1 MKKKKLNIDLPLYL
15 AIGFG
20 LLATTMILVKAFV
33 GEMAFSEVINTRD
46 IVISGVQASFGYAE
60 NGITAFKINYLSF
73 IAYLLPLVT
82 ALALMLFNENKI
94 FNCICIVLFLASG
107 ICAFLSILTVTN
119 TIVKEIYTMYD
130 FRLAIGSILSGI
142 FSIIASLSLVFKLI
156 KK

>member
-46 IVISGVQASFGYAE
+46 IIISGVQASFGYTE
-60 NGITAFKINYLSF
+60 NGITAFTINYLAF
-73 IAYLLPLVT
+73 VAYILPLIT
-82 ALALMLFNENKI
+82 ALALMLFSENKVS
-94 FNCICIVLFLASG
+94 NLICIALFIASG
-107 ICAFLSILTVTN
+107 ICAFLSILTLPN
-119 TIVKEIYTMYD
+119 TIVKDIYTMYD

-142 FSIIASLSLVFKLI
+142 FSILASLSLVLKLI